1 MFKSV
6 DMMTLD
12 DLRQYSGRFR
22 LGKRIAAQQS
32 RTGVGDLVTPP
43 GNDLT
48 LVRLKKRLAV
58 KLC

>member
-32 RTGVGDLVTPP
+32 RTGVSDLVTGP
-43 GNDLT
+43 GNDQN
-48 LVRLKKRLAV
+48 LVRLKKV
-58 KLC
+58 GC

>member
-32 RTGVGDLVTPP
+32 RTGVGDLVTGR
-43 GNDLT
+43 GNDQT
-48 LVRLKKRLAV
+48 LVRLKKKV
-58 KLC
+58 GC